1 MRQTHGITFLLILI
15 VSLPLSA
22 QEKTTNTPQPQLD
35 RAALEKQFEETM
47 SGASLI
53 GHFTIARG
61 EKDSSPQDEGYRV
74 SKISKLE
81 DGRWLFTAQMKFGDR
96 DVSLPMPFEVQWAG
110 DTPIITLTNQ
120 EIPGLGTF
128 TARVLIY
135 RDRYAGTWQHGQVGG
150 HMWGRVEKAK
160 SAER

>member
-1 MRQTHGITFLLILI
+1 MRKMHGITFLLILS
-15 VSLPLSA
+15 VLAPVSA
-22 QEKTTNTPQPQLD
+22 QENPASTPQPQLD

-61 EKDSSPQDEGYRV
+61 DKDSTPQDEGYRV

-110 DTPIITLTNQ
+110 DTPVITLTNQ

-135 RDRYAGTWQHGQVGG
+135 RDRYAGTWQHGQIGG

>member
-1 MRQTHGITFLLILI
+1 MRKMHGITFLLILS
-15 VSLPLSA
+15 VLAPVSA
-22 QEKTTNTPQPQLD
+22 QEKTANTPQPQLD

-61 EKDSSPQDEGYRV
+61 DKDSSPQDEGYRV

-81 DGRWLFTAQMKFGDR
+81 DGRWLFTAQMKVGDR
-96 DVSLPMPFEVQWAG
+96 DISLPMPFEVQWAG
-110 DTPIITLTNQ
+110 DTPVITLTNQ